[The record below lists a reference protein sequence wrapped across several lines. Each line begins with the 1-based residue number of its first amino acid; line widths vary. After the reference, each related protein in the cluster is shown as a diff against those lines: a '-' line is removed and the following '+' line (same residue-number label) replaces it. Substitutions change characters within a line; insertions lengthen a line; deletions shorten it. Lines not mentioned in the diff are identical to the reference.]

1 MPPAAALQLKT
12 NRNKELSSM
21 LDIMRK
27 QKNSIVIKIV
37 FVVIV
42 LSFIGTMFL
51 VWGEGR
57 SGFGVGGL
65 GYAAKVDGRKIS
77 LEEYQNSYQ
86 RIRNVYQ
93 QIYGQSLP
101 AEVEKTLGLKK
112 VALDTLIDNRLI
124 MKEAKEMG
132 IKVTKDDVSAAIAA
146 MPAFQKDGAF
156 SFDLYQQ
163 LLKSN
168 RITAKDFEEGQ
179 KTELAI
185 SKARQAIKDK
195 AVVSDEDALA
205 HYKKL
210 NDRIDLD
217 YVSYAPADVIA
228 EVKLTEAE
236 LNEYL
241 QKNQAEFKT
250 PEKVA
255 LSYILLDPALKAA
268 KLTVTDEEIQTYY
281 QKNIDKYQG
290 KDGIQPLKDVRE
302 RVKSDALR
310 QKAAKQSYELAAD
323 TLYKNIKSGDLN
335 LVAGQLGLKAQD
347 TLLFAANAPAAALAG
362 ETALLKKAFELKQ
375 GELGGPVETPRG
387 IYIIKV
393 KERKDSVVP
402 PLSEV
407 KAAVELKAKTVKAA
421 ELARKKAEDAAK
433 QFGAKADF
441 KTRSTGSFGYSPK
454 GDLPDIG
461 NAPELMEAAFKLTV
475 AAPAVDTPFKVGNRW
490 YAVRLKQRTEAS
502 KADFEK
508 NKEELKKKLL
518 PQKQEEALG
527 KWVKELRAK
536 AKIEINQALV
546 AAEN

>member
-1 MPPAAALQLKT
+1 
-12 NRNKELSSM
+12 M

-27 QKNSIVIKIV
+27 KKNSIIIKIV

-57 SGFGVGGL
+57 SGMGGST
-65 GYAAKVDGRKIS
+65 GYAAKVDGKKIT

-101 AEVEKTLGLKK
+101 PELEKVLGLKK

-124 MKEAKEMG
+124 LKESKSMG
-132 IKVTKDDVSAAIAA
+132 ITVTKDEVAASIAA
-146 MPAFQKDGAF
+146 LPTFQKDGAF

-168 RITAKDFEEGQ
+168 RMTPTDFEDGQ
-179 KTELAI
+179 KLELTLK
-185 SKARQAIKDK
+185 KARQAVKDK
-195 AVVSDEDALA
+195 VVVSDEDALA
-205 HYKKL
+205 QFKKE
-210 NDRIDLD
+210 NDRIDLE
-217 YVSYAPADVIA
+217 YVAYAPADVLG

-250 PEKVA
+250 PERVA
-255 LSYILLDPALKAA
+255 ISYILLDPSVQAA
-268 KLTVTDEEIQTYY
+268 KLTVTEEEIQTYY

-290 KDGIQPLKDVRE
+290 KDGIQPLKDVKDRA
-302 RVKSDALR
+302 KADALR
-310 QKAAKQSYELAAD
+310 QKAAKQSFELAAD
-323 TLYKNIKSGDLN
+323 TLYKNIKSGDLG
-335 LVAGQLGLKAQD
+335 LVAGQLGLKIQE
-347 TLLFAANAPAAALAG
+347 TPLFTIVAPVAALAG
-362 ETALLKKAFELKQ
+362 EAAVLKKAFELKP
-375 GELGGPVETPRG
+375 GELGGPVETAKG
-387 IYIIKV
+387 VYIIKV

-402 PLSEV
+402 PLAEI
-407 KAAVELKAKTVKAA
+407 KAAVETKARAVKAT

-433 QFGAKADF
+433 QFVAKAAL
-441 KTRSTGSFGYSPK
+441 KTQSTGSFGFSAK
-454 GDLPDIG
+454 GDLPVIG
-461 NAPELMEAAFKLTV
+461 NAPELMEAAFKLTA
-475 AAPAVDTPFKVGNRW
+475 AAPAVDTAFKVGNRW
-490 YAVRLKQRTEAS
+490 YAVRLKLRTEAP

-508 NKEELKKKLL
+508 VKEELKKKIL
-518 PQKQEEALG
+518 PKKQEEALE
-527 KWVKELRAK
+527 KWTKDLRTK

-546 AAEN
+546 AADK